1 MGLPKRIRLVFSA
14 LCVVLVAAGCGGGDA
29 GSGGGGSEGSSAAGL
44 TTLRVSVLP
53 IMHVAPLYLAQD
65 QGYFEDE
72 GIKLELSTATTS
84 AAIVPS
90 IMAGEVEIGYGNMTS
105 TILARAKGL
114 PIVSIAS
121 ADSAGTDPEIDTN
134 AVIVKADSPYQTAA
148 DLEGKRVAVNALQAS
163 NYVTVRA
170 SADELGADSSAYQ
183 FVELPFPDMI
193 SSLSSG
199 NIDAANVTEP
209 FFTQARQSGDYRI
222 LYYTLN
228 IAGTRPGFVSDSY
241 YTSEAVLQEHG
252 DAVEGFRRAIEKAK
266 AYAAE
271 HPDEMRDMVTDYL
284 DLPAA
289 VLPDITLPNW
299 PTGDIPENDVDFMVG
314 LMEEYGLL
322 DEGQAP
328 AYEDIVQK

>member
-1 MGLPKRIRLVFSA
+1 MGLSRRIRFAASA
-14 LCVVLVAAGCGGGDA
+14 LCVTLVAVACGGGDA
-29 GSGGGGSEGSSAAGL
+29 GSDEAESANGSAEL

-53 IMHVAPLYLAQD
+53 IMHVAPLYFAQKE
-65 QGYFEDE
+65 GYFEDE
-72 GIKLELSTATTS
+72 GIELELSTATTS

-105 TILARAKGL
+105 TILARAQGL

-121 ADSAGTDPEIDTN
+121 ADSAGTDPQIDTN

-193 SSLSSG
+193 SSLAAG

-209 FFTQARQSGDYRI
+209 FFTQARLSNEYRI

-241 YTSEAVLQEHG
+241 YTSEPVLQEHG
-252 DAVEGFRRAIEKAK
+252 EAVEGFRRAIEKAK
-266 AYAAE
+266 EYATE
-271 HPDEMRDMVTDYL
+271 HPDEMRSTVTDYL
-284 DLPAA
+284 DLPAEI
-289 VLPDITLPNW
+289 LPEITLPNW
-299 PTGDIPENDVDFMVG
+299 PTGDIPEDDVEFMIG

-322 DEGQAP
+322 DEGEAP
-328 AYEDIVQK
+328 TYEDIVRQ